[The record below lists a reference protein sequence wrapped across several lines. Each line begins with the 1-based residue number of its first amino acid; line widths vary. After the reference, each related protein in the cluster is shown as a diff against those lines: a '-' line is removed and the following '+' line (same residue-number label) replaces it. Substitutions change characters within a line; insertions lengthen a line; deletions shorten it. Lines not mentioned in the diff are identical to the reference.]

1 MVGNN
6 VILVEYGDFG
16 QFSSNKH
23 SIYFKLVFYFFL
35 ALLLRHVPYYR
46 NSLFSIGKGLRSSS
60 SRNCDEDRPR
70 HFYLPSNLTS
80 QTAPGRAGVR
90 ASLIELGF
98 KAAPG
103 CLVARKWN
111 GKMRSRK
118 SETDVPTSLR
128 RPVSTST
135 PAVVFWANTTRD
147 YSGIRTGV
155 LTSLMLGAPGRR
167 TKRVGLRAKL
177 TQLGLKADPG

>member
-23 SIYFKLVFYFFL
+23 SIYFKLVFFFFL
-35 ALLLRHVPYYR
+35 ALLLRHLPYYR
-46 NSLFSIGKGLRSSS
+46 NSLFSIGKGFRSSS

-103 CLVARKWN
+103 GEKMKWKN
-111 GKMRSRK
+111 EEQEIRDRCAYFLAETRLHLNTRSR
-118 SETDVPTSLR
+118 
-128 RPVSTST
+128 
-135 PAVVFWANTTRD
+135 
-147 YSGIRTGV
+147 V
-155 LTSLMLGAPGRR
+155 LS
-167 TKRVGLRAKL
+167 
-177 TQLGLKADPG
+177 